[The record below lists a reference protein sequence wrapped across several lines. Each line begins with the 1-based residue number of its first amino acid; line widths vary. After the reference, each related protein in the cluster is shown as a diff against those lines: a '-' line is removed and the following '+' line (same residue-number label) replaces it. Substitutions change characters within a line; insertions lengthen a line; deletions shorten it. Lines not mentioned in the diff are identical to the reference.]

1 MITDVIINNFSLL
14 DYKYYFP
21 MDDII
26 DGLVIGDVNL
36 TLHNNPILVAGV
48 NGKALSFNGID
59 QWADLGTH
67 A

>member
-1 MITDVIINNFSLL
+1 
-14 DYKYYFP
+14 

-26 DGLVIGDVNL
+26 DDLVIGDVNL
-36 TLHNNPILVAGV
+36 TLHNNPILVEGV

>member
-1 MITDVIINNFSLL
+1 
-14 DYKYYFP
+14 

-36 TLHNNPILVAGV
+36 TLHNNPILVEGF

>member
-1 MITDVIINNFSLL
+1 MIRDVIVNNFSLL
-14 DYKYYFP
+14 DYKYYFS

-26 DGLVIGDVNL
+26 DDLVIGDVNL
-36 TLHNNPILVAGV
+36 TLHNNLILVEGV